1 MRRLFS
7 IIILSVIALPVMLWA
22 GASKEAASTAER
34 GKYLAERGMIV
45 RPEEIYVDSYIAYI
59 DYHYPKPKEDVGI
72 TLYSGHRQV
81 SSGGQEE
88 VLQIGIQG
96 GGLDFEEL
104 PPMNLAFVIDKS
116 GSMNDRDK
124 MDWVK
129 ETFDIF
135 IERVRDK
142 DYVSLIVFDNLAKV
156 VFSST
161 RMDSGIK
168 RDRFRNA
175 VHGIRPGGGTN
186 LVDGLNLGYKEIL
199 SNYRKE
205 YTNRVLFLT
214 DGRGESTG
222 ILEMAETYKN
232 MGINVSTIGVGTD
245 FDLELM
251 RNLADRGGGS
261 SRFIS
266 GREEMEETFGS
277 ELDRMVVPV
286 ARDMK
291 MKLEFLQDV
300 DILGTWGYNNRVE
313 GNTIHY
319 YISTLHHRD
328 YETILVQVK
337 IPPQR
342 LTGERNIARFTI
354 EYNDIEGEKHYRR
367 PYYLQANFVD
377 MEFPVTGF
385 SDGKILQ
392 SGTMLHFAQAMKR
405 IGWLYYSG
413 QVKQALDI
421 TVETKKELQNARLRL
436 DNEGFDDEIQIL
448 ENYIKIFGGDLKYV
462 ESDTERIL
470 EDYEIKPF
478 VQERSLHEHL
488 ENLFREMT
496 LAMGTKEEGGIA
508 VSGFTIK
515 EGGSSG
521 LVNLLNEMALVEITK
536 HKGLQVVERKRLDMI
551 MEEQRLALT
560 DLMDTTNAIEVGRL
574 LAVNH
579 ILTGSVIEMANSV
592 VIFGRIINVETAE
605 IESAAQVIVP
615 RSRDVEALL

>member
-1 MRRLFS
+1 MKKLLT
-7 IIILSVIALPVMLWA
+7 IIIIFIIPLPIMLWA
-22 GASKEAASTAER
+22 GAAKEAASTAER
-34 GKYLAERGMIV
+34 GEYLAERGLII
-45 RPEEIYVDSYIAYI
+45 RPEEIYVDSYIAHI
-59 DYHYPKPKEDVGI
+59 DYQYPKSKEDVGI
-72 TLYSGHRQV
+72 TIYSGHHQI
-81 SSGGQEE
+81 SSRGQEE
-88 VLQIGIQG
+88 VIQIGIQG
-96 GGLDFEEL
+96 KELGFEEL

-116 GSMNDRDK
+116 GSMADRDK

-129 ETFDIF
+129 EAFDIF
-135 IERVRDK
+135 INKVRDK
-142 DYVSLIVFDNLAKV
+142 DYVSLIVFDSTARV

-161 RMDSGIK
+161 RMDTKSK
-168 RDRFRNA
+168 RERFRNE
-175 VHGIRPGGGTN
+175 VLRTYPNGGTN
-186 LVDGLNLGYKEIL
+186 LVEGLKLGFKEVL

-214 DGRGESTG
+214 DGVGESTG

-286 ARDMK
+286 ANDMK
-291 MKLEFLQDV
+291 IRLEFLQKV
-300 DILGTWGYNNRVE
+300 DILGTWGYNNRIE

-319 YISTLHHRD
+319 YLSTLHHRD

-337 IPPQR
+337 IHPQR
-342 LTGERNIARFTI
+342 LTGERYLARLSLDYT
-354 EYNDIEGEKHYRR
+354 DLGGKKHYGG
-367 PYYLQANFVD
+367 PYYLKTNFMD

-385 SDGKILQ
+385 SDGKVLQ
-392 SGTMLHFAQAMKR
+392 SGTMLHLAQALKM
-405 IGWLYYSG
+405 IGRYYYSN
-413 QVKQALDI
+413 QVQQALDLTI
-421 TVETKKELQNARLRL
+421 ETKKELQNARLRL
-436 DNEGFDDEIQIL
+436 DNEGFDDEIRIL
-448 ENYIKIFGGDLKYV
+448 ENYIRIFGGDLKYV
-462 ESDTERIL
+462 ESDTERIV

-478 VQERSLHEHL
+478 VQERSLQEHL

-508 VSGFTIK
+508 VSGFTTK
-515 EGGSSG
+515 EGGSSN

-536 HKGLQVVERKRLDMI
+536 HKDLQVVERERLDMI
-551 MEEQRLALT
+551 MEEQRLALS
-560 DLMDTTNAIEVGRL
+560 DLMDTSNAIEIGKL

-579 ILTGSVIEMANSV
+579 ILTGSVIEMPHSV

-605 IESAAQVIVP
+605 VESAAQVIVP
-615 RSRDVEALL
+615 RSKDVEALL

>member
-1 MRRLFS
+1 MKRLIT
-7 IIILSVIALPVMLWA
+7 IIILLIIPLPVMLWA
-22 GASKEAASTAER
+22 SASKEAASTAER
-34 GKYLAERGMIV
+34 GKYLAERGMVV

-59 DYHYPKPKEDVGI
+59 DYQYPKPEEDVGI

-124 MDWVK
+124 MVWVK

-135 IERVRDK
+135 IGRVRNK
-142 DYVSLIVFDNLAKV
+142 DFVSLIVFDSYAKV
-156 VFSST
+156 VFPST
-161 RMDSGIK
+161 RMDTGIK

-175 VHGIRPGGGTN
+175 VHGIQPGGGTS
-186 LVDGLNLGYKEIL
+186 LVAGLNLGYKEIL

-214 DGRGESTG
+214 DGRGNSTG

-232 MGINVSTIGVGTD
+232 MGINISTIGVGTD
-245 FDLELM
+245 FDLHLM
-251 RNLADRGGGS
+251 RDLADRGGGS

-286 ARDMK
+286 ARNMK

-300 DILGTWGYNNRVE
+300 DILGTWGYNHRVE

-319 YISTLHHRD
+319 YLSTLHHRD
-328 YETILVQVK
+328 YETIVVQFM
-337 IPPQR
+337 IPPQE
-342 LTGERNIARFTI
+342 LTGERNLARFSL
-354 EYNDIEGEKHYRR
+354 EYTDLEGRSHYRG
-367 PYYLQANFVD
+367 PYYLKANFVD
-377 MEFPVTGF
+377 MEFPVAGF

-392 SGTMLHFAQAMKR
+392 SGTMLHFAQALKR
-405 IGWLYYSG
+405 VGGLYYSG
-413 QVKQALDI
+413 QVTHALDI

-436 DNEGFDDEIQIL
+436 DNEGFDDEIEIL
-448 ENYIKIFGGDLKYV
+448 ENYIKIFGGDLEYV
-462 ESDTERIL
+462 ESRTERIV

-478 VQERSLHEHL
+478 VQERSLHEHI
-488 ENLFREMT
+488 ESLFREMT
-496 LAMGTKEEGGIA
+496 LALGTKEKGGIA
-508 VSGFTIK
+508 VSGFTTK
-515 EGGSSG
+515 EGGSSD
-521 LVNLLNEMALVEITK
+521 LVTLLNETALVEISK
-536 HKGLQVVERKRLDMI
+536 HRSMQVVERERLDMI

-560 DLMDTTNAIEVGRL
+560 DLMDTTNAIEVGKL

-615 RSRDVEALL
+615 RNREVEALL